1 MAGGGLVA
9 MVVVQK
15 VALGEG
21 RALRGERFFNNN
33 HGPRGGTKKITKR
46 GVLRENSDLISHFPR
61 SFDNKYSNRPIHM
74 HTTMKWLQ
82 VVHFL

>member
-21 RALRGERFFNNN
+21 RALRGAIDSAFS
-33 HGPRGGTKKITKR
+33 T
-46 GVLRENSDLISHFPR
+46 
-61 SFDNKYSNRPIHM
+61 
-74 HTTMKWLQ
+74 TTMAIGGAP
-82 VVHFL
+82 

>member
-21 RALRGERFFNNN
+21 RALGSAAAFS
-33 HGPRGGTKKITKR
+33 T
-46 GVLRENSDLISHFPR
+46 
-61 SFDNKYSNRPIHM
+61 
-74 HTTMKWLQ
+74 TTMALTRAS
-82 VVHFL
+82 

>member
-21 RALRGERFFNNN
+21 RALRVAGSAFFNNN
-33 HGPRGGTKKITKR
+33 HGPRGGTIKITKSGR
-46 GVLRENSDLISHFPR
+46 PAAIS
-61 SFDNKYSNRPIHM
+61 
-74 HTTMKWLQ
+74 W
-82 VVHFL
+82 

>member
-21 RALRGERFFNNN
+21 RALLASAFS
-33 HGPRGGTKKITKR
+33 T
-46 GVLRENSDLISHFPR
+46 
-61 SFDNKYSNRPIHM
+61 
-74 HTTMKWLQ
+74 TTMALARAS
-82 VVHFL
+82 

>member
-9 MVVVQK
+9 MVVVQR

-33 HGPRGGTKKITKR
+33 HGPRGPPLKITKG
-46 GVLRENSDLISHFPR
+46 GVLCESSDLISHLPP
-61 SFDNKYSNRPIHM
+61 SVDN
-74 HTTMKWLQ
+74 
-82 VVHFL
+82 